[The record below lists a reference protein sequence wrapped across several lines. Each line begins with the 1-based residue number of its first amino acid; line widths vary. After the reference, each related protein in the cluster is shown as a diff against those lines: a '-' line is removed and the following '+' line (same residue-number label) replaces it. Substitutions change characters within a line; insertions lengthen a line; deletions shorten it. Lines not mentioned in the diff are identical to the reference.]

1 MEVKKGRNCYYIG
14 ENENNYKGILTY
26 EDKGDVI
33 DAQHTI
39 VKPEFGG
46 QGLAGELVKQ
56 LVEDARKENKKILGT
71 CSYVEMKLE
80 SSDYDDV
87 RA

>member
-1 MEVKKGRNCYYIG
+1 M
-14 ENENNYKGILTY
+14 TY

-71 CSYVEMKLE
+71 CSYVEKKLE

>member
-14 ENENNYKGILTY
+14 DDEFNYKGILQY
-26 EDKGDVI
+26 VEEGNVI

-46 QGLAGELVKQ
+46 QGLAGELVKK
-56 LVEDARKENKKILGT
+56 LVEDARSKNKKIKGT
-71 CSYVEMKLE
+71 CSYVEKKLE
-80 SSDYDDV
+80 SSDFDDV

>member
-39 VKPEFGG
+39 VKSEFGG

-71 CSYVEMKLE
+71 CSYVEKKLE

>member
-14 ENENNYKGILTY
+14 EDEFNYKGILTY
-26 EDKGDVI
+26 ENKGDVI
-33 DAQHTI
+33 DATHTI

-46 QGLAGELVKQ
+46 QGLAGQLVKQ

-71 CSYVEMKLE
+71 CSYVEKKLE

>member
-1 MEVKKGRNCYYIG
+1 MEVKKGRSCYYIG

-71 CSYVEMKLE
+71 CSYVEKKLE

>member
-14 ENENNYKGILTY
+14 DDEFNYKGILQY
-26 EDKGDVI
+26 FEEGDVI

-46 QGLAGELVKQ
+46 QGLAGELLKQ

-71 CSYVEMKLE
+71 CSYVEKKLE

>member
-56 LVEDARKENKKILGT
+56 LVEDARKGNKKILGT
-71 CSYVEMKLE
+71 CSYVEKKLE

>member
-26 EDKGDVI
+26 EDKGNVI

-71 CSYVEMKLE
+71 CSYVEKKLE

>member
-46 QGLAGELVKQ
+46 QGLAVELVKQ

-71 CSYVEMKLE
+71 CSYVEKKLE

>member
-1 MEVKKGRNCYYIG
+1 MEVKKGRDCYYIG

-71 CSYVEMKLE
+71 CSYVEKKLE

>member
-1 MEVKKGRNCYYIG
+1 MEVKKGRSCYYIG

-46 QGLAGELVKQ
+46 QGLAGELLKQ

-71 CSYVEMKLE
+71 CSYVEKKLE

>member
-1 MEVKKGRNCYYIG
+1 MEVKKGINCYYIG
-14 ENENNYKGILTY
+14 EDEKNYKGILTY
-26 EDKGDVI
+26 ENKGDVI

-71 CSYVEMKLE
+71 CSYVEKKLE

>member
-71 CSYVEMKLE
+71 CSYVEKKLE
-80 SSDYDDV
+80 SRDYDDV

>member
-1 MEVKKGRNCYYIG
+1 MEVKKSRNCYYIG

-71 CSYVEMKLE
+71 CSYVEKKLE

>member
-1 MEVKKGRNCYYIG
+1 MEVKRGRNCYYIG

-71 CSYVEMKLE
+71 CSYVEKKLE

>member
-1 MEVKKGRNCYYIG
+1 MEIKKGNNCYYIG
-14 ENENNYKGILTY
+14 EDEYNYKGILTY
-26 EDKGDVI
+26 EEKGDVI

-46 QGLAGELVKQ
+46 QGLAGQLVKR
-56 LVEDARKENKKILGT
+56 LVEDARSENKKIKGT
-71 CSYVEMKLE
+71 CSYVHKKLE
-80 SSDYDDV
+80 SSDFDDV

>member
-46 QGLAGELVKQ
+46 QGLAGKLVKQ

-71 CSYVEMKLE
+71 CSYVEKKLE

>member
-14 ENENNYKGILTY
+14 KNENNYKGILTY

-71 CSYVEMKLE
+71 CSYVEKKLE

>member
-14 ENENNYKGILTY
+14 EDENNYKGILTY

-56 LVEDARKENKKILGT
+56 LVEDARKEDKKILGT
-71 CSYVEMKLE
+71 CSYVKKKLE